1 MARVLAVTNLY
12 PPHHLGGYEV
22 IQRGAMAGLRAAG
35 HDVRVL
41 TTATRF
47 PDRGPETE
55 PGVHRELGWY
65 WHEHAF
71 PRLSPLAR
79 LRLERA
85 NAATFARHLREQRP
99 GVLFWWAMGG
109 MSLGL
114 VEQGR
119 RAGLPA
125 LAYVA
130 DDWPAYGPRTDAW
143 LALWRRVPAV
153 RSVAGLPVRLDPR
166 RGVRWVFISEFQ
178 RRRAPALTDATVAHP
193 GVDPAR
199 FPLAPAPAEW
209 GGRLACVGR
218 VDPRKGLDVAVDAVA
233 MLPGATLTVTGAGDA
248 EHLRRLRAR
257 ASGAVRFAGHGDPAA
272 AYAAADAVLFPVT
285 WDEPFGL
292 VPLEAMSVG
301 RPVVA
306 TGTGGSAEYLRE
318 GENCLL
324 VAPGDAQALAAA
336 VARLAGDPALRA
348 RLVAGGRETA
358 ARFTEAALASRLVA
372 EVQAL
377 AQPGSQA
384 PAGRSVPR
392 RR

>member
-47 PDRGPETE
+47 PDRGPGTE
-55 PGVHRELGWY
+55 PDVHRDLAWY
-65 WHEHAF
+65 WRDHAF
-71 PRLSPLAR
+71 PRLSPPAR

-85 NAATFARHLREQRP
+85 NAAAFARHLREQRP
-99 GVLFWWAMGG
+99 EVLFWWAMGG

-143 LALWRRVPAV
+143 LTLWRRVPAV
-153 RSVAGLPVRLDPR
+153 RSVAGLPVRFDPR
-166 RGVRWVFISEFQ
+166 HGVRWVFISEFQ
-178 RRRAPALTDATVAHP
+178 RRRAPGLTDATVAHP
-193 GVDPAR
+193 GVDPVR
-199 FPLAPAPAEW
+199 FPPAPAPAQW

-218 VDPRKGLDVAVDAVA
+218 IDPRKGLEVALDAVRA
-233 MLPGATLTVTGAGDA
+233 LPGTTLTITGAGDA
-248 EHLRRLRAR
+248 AHLSRLRQR
-257 ASGAVRFAGHGDPAA
+257 ASGAVHFAGHGDPAA
-272 AYAAADAVLFPVT
+272 AYAVADAVLFPVT

-306 TGTGGSAEYLRE
+306 TGTGGSAEYLRD

-324 VAPGDAQALAAA
+324 VPPGDSRALAAA
-336 VARLAGDPALRA
+336 VARLAADPSLRA

-358 ARFTEAALASRLVA
+358 ARFTEAALNARLVA
-372 EVQAL
+372 EVEAVTGQM
-377 AQPGSQA
+377 
-384 PAGRSVPR
+384 AGRSVPPR
-392 RR
+392 R

>member
-1 MARVLAVTNLY
+1 
-12 PPHHLGGYEV
+12 
-22 IQRGAMAGLRAAG
+22 
-35 HDVRVL
+35 
-41 TTATRF
+41 
-47 PDRGPETE
+47 
-55 PGVHRELGWY
+55 
-65 WHEHAF
+65 
-71 PRLSPLAR
+71 
-79 LRLERA
+79 
-85 NAATFARHLREQRP
+85 
-99 GVLFWWAMGG
+99 
-109 MSLGL
+109 
-114 VEQGR
+114 
-119 RAGLPA
+119 
-125 LAYVA
+125 
-130 DDWPAYGPRTDAW
+130 
-143 LALWRRVPAV
+143 
-153 RSVAGLPVRLDPR
+153 
-166 RGVRWVFISEFQ
+166 
-178 RRRAPALTDATVAHP
+178 
-193 GVDPAR
+193 
-199 FPLAPAPAEW
+199 
-209 GGRLACVGR
+209 VGR

-301 RPVVA
+301 RPVIA
-306 TGTGGSAEYLRE
+306 TGTGGSAEYLRD

-324 VAPGDAQALAAA
+324 VAPGDALALAAS
-336 VARLAGDPALRA
+336 VARLAGDPPLRA

-358 ARFTEAALASRLVA
+358 ARFTEAALAARLVA

>member
-1 MARVLAVTNLY
+1 
-12 PPHHLGGYEV
+12 
-22 IQRGAMAGLRAAG
+22 MAGLRAAG

-55 PGVHRELGWY
+55 PDVHRDLGWY
-65 WHEHAF
+65 WRDHAF

-85 NAATFARHLREQRP
+85 NAAAFARHLREHRP
-99 GVLFWWAMGG
+99 HVLFWWAMGG

-143 LALWRRVPAV
+143 LTLWRRVPAV
-153 RSVAGLPVRLDPR
+153 RSVAGLPVGFDPR

-178 RRRAPALTDATVAHP
+178 RRRAPGVTDATVAHP

-199 FPLAPAPAEW
+199 FPPAPAPAQW

-218 VDPRKGLDVAVDAVA
+218 IDPRKGLEVAVDAVRT
-233 MLPGATLTVTGAGDA
+233 LPGATLTVTGAGDA
-248 EHLRRLRAR
+248 EHLDRLRER
-257 ASGAVRFAGHGDPAA
+257 AGEAVRFAGHGDPAA

-306 TGTGGSAEYLRE
+306 TGTGGSTEYLRD
-318 GENCLL
+318 GDNCLL
-324 VAPGDAQALAAA
+324 VPPGDARALAAA
-336 VARLAGDPALRA
+336 VARLAADPPLRA

-358 ARFTEAALASRLVA
+358 ARFTEAALDERLVG
-372 EVQAL
+372 EVQTL
-377 AQPGSQA
+377 AAQA
-384 PAGRSVPR
+384 PAGRSVPPR
-392 RR
+392 R